1 MVGGGCGL
9 ECGRFWVINLYH
21 GHGRLVGSV
30 VIGVDNQCGGLCSP
44 FLSVRS
50 RESQRLMV
58 ICHFDVIWVGDDVSR
73 GVSSARYHFSY

>member
-1 MVGGGCGL
+1 
-9 ECGRFWVINLYH
+9 VISLYH

-30 VIGVDNQCGGLCSP
+30 VIGVDNQFGGLCSP

>member
-1 MVGGGCGL
+1 M
-9 ECGRFWVINLYH
+9 INLYH

-30 VIGVDNQCGGLCSP
+30 VIGVDNQFGGLCRP

-58 ICHFDVIWVGDDVSR
+58 ICHFYVIWVGDDVSR

>member
-1 MVGGGCGL
+1 L
-9 ECGRFWVINLYH
+9 ECGRFWVISLYH

-30 VIGVDNQCGGLCSP
+30 VIGVDNQFGGLCRP

-58 ICHFDVIWVGDDVSR
+58 ICHFYVIWVGDDVSR

>member
-1 MVGGGCGL
+1 M
-9 ECGRFWVINLYH
+9 ISLYH

-30 VIGVDNQCGGLCSP
+30 VIGVDNQFGGLCRP